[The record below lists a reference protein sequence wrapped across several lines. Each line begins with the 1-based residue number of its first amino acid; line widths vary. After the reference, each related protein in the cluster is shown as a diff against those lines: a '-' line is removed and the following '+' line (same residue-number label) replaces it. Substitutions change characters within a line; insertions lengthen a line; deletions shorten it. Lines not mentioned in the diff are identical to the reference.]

1 MEDRY
6 AMTVARAGPK
16 PKRQVPPGDVCTE
29 CGRMTCEACGAEIPA
44 HRVRAHREGRDGA
57 RPQCPLQ
64 DIRAMAPERER
75 PRDASAEGSRP
86 PAASALTSR
95 RCRKASTWPE
105 SRGAVSNVSAEM
117 RGS

>member
-1 MEDRY
+1 MRRGTRPSSARAGRVFSALAQAPAGYLMEDRY

-64 DIRAMAPERER
+64 DIRAMALERER
-75 PRDASAEGSRP
+75 PRSFANRLFGTV
-86 PAASALTSR
+86 AA
-95 RCRKASTWPE
+95 
-105 SRGAVSNVSAEM
+105 
-117 RGS
+117 